1 MKILIFTEGTIIMH
15 KNAQGKSREEIVKQ
29 SRENEESVD
38 DFLNYTPIGNAPEK
52 IKVWQEQGA
61 ETCYLT
67 SRRKKEEIEDIKN
80 VLKKYHFPEGKLYF
94 RKEGEEYKDVA
105 ERVIPDVL
113 VEDDCESIGGEDEMT
128 HTHINPEIQKR
139 IKLIKIK
146 EFSGIDH
153 LVKNINILRGV
164 E

>member
-29 SRENEESVD
+29 SRENGESVD
-38 DFLNYTPIGNAPEK
+38 DFANYIPIGNAPEK
-52 IKVWQEQGA
+52 IKIWQEQGA
-61 ETCYLT
+61 EICYLT
-67 SRRKKEEIEDIKN
+67 SRRELEEIGDIKN

-94 RKEGEEYKDVA
+94 RKDNEEYKDVA
-105 ERVIPDVL
+105 ERISPDIL
-113 VEDDCESIGGEDEMT
+113 VEDDCESIGGENEMT
-128 HTHINPEIQKR
+128 YPHINPEIQKR

>member
-15 KNAQGKSREEIVKQ
+15 KNAQGKSREEIAKQ
-29 SRENEESVD
+29 SAENEES
-38 DFLNYTPIGNAPEK
+38 LNNFASYIPIGNAPEK

-61 ETCYLT
+61 EICYLT
-67 SRRKKEEIEDIKN
+67 SRREPKEIEDIKN
-80 VLKKYHFPEGKLYF
+80 VLNKYHFPESKLYF
-94 RKEGEEYKDVA
+94 RKDNEEYKDVA
-105 ERVIPDVL
+105 ERVSPDIL
-113 VEDDCESIGGEDEMT
+113 IEDDCESIGGEEEMT
-128 HTHINPEIQKR
+128 YTHINPEIQKR
-139 IKLIKIK
+139 IKFIKIK

>member
-1 MKILIFTEGTIIMH
+1 MQILIFTEGTVIMH
-15 KNAQGKSREEIVKQ
+15 KNAQGKSREGIVKQ
-29 SRENEESVD
+29 SRKSEKSVD
-38 DFLNYTPIGNAPEK
+38 DFASYIPIGNAPEK

-61 ETCYLT
+61 KICYLT
-67 SRRKKEEIEDIKN
+67 SRTKKNEIEDINN
-80 VLKKYHFPEGKLYF
+80 VLKKYNFPEGKLYSS
-94 RKEGEEYKDVA
+94 KNNEEYKDVA

-128 HTHINPEIQKR
+128 YLHISPEIQKG

-153 LVKNINILRGV
+153 LVRNINILRDV